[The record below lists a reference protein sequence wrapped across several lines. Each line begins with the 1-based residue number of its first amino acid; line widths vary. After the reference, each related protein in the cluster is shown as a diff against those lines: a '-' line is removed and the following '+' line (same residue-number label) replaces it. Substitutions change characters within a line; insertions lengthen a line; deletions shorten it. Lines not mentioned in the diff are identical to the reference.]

1 VTDYAD
7 ARERI
12 LGLLTSDGTRFAYV
26 RTTLSR
32 RHCASNN
39 SQEPHSFSQSVS
51 ATNSCKISCNL
62 EGDAHTTPPRPVCSF
77 VLAALPV
84 RTVRFLEYAHEDR
97 LLALA
102 RRCGVSAIHDS

>member
-7 ARERI
+7 GRERI
-12 LGLLTSDGTRFAYV
+12 LGLLTCDGTRFAYV

-39 SQEPHSFSQSVS
+39 SQEPHSFFQSVS

-62 EGDAHTTPPRPVCSF
+62 EGDAHTTPSRPVCSF
-77 VLAALPV
+77 VLAALASTDGSLPWV
-84 RTVRFLEYAHEDR
+84 CPWRQA
-97 LLALA
+97 AGA
-102 RRCGVSAIHDS
+102 GKRCGV